1 MSSVRQDVFGRKH
14 CRFAALLLAFT
25 ALSLPGAA
33 GAGGL
38 NQFIGFG
45 DSTMDS
51 GYFRYGATGG
61 SPGLPSP
68 YQFSNVIDKAIAVT
82 VAAGGTGAFLGP
94 GIVDTVQLAAKFG
107 LTAYP
112 VTMPGGLGTNYAN
125 GSAQTVPTTWANGYI
140 NGLYNN
146 VPIVTQISNY
156 LVTVNNVANPN
167 ALYMISFGGNDL
179 TWLENQGGGVS
190 SPAYITSLAR
200 ALSGGIA
207 NLQAAG
213 AQTIVVLN
221 VYSYA
226 RVVGANGSLNAADRL
241 NISDAAS
248 YSAQVWSGLQAAHVN
263 FVPADIEG
271 LLRTVSQNPTPFG
284 FTPATVLSSN
294 TACTTS
300 SALVCAPAQLIT
312 PNAEQTYLWSDS
324 HHVTTAGQAIEADYI
339 YSLMAAPSQVS
350 LLAESPVQGGLARAA
365 TIQGQ
370 IDLSAQHRGPTRV
383 NVWASAGASNLNFKG
398 ATTYPSDSGTPFG
411 GSVGTDYQ
419 LQNGLILGM
428 AVTAGAQTQNFTGGT
443 GHFDQ
448 TDQALSLY
456 AAYRMG
462 PLWGNAIASYGLLQE
477 HVARQVTLNTYTDH
491 NNANTSGNTVALAL
505 RGGHDFQWGAVTTGP
520 VLGFVMQ
527 YVHID
532 GFVEN
537 GATGMTALKFGGQS
551 RSSYVSQLG
560 WRGSMDLGKWQPFA
574 EVAWNHDFAG
584 RNRLV
589 TATLTSIAAPT
600 WSSPASPIATDW
612 ASAQIGT
619 AYKFSPQAT
628 LRAGLSAV
636 VINPRVNSFGGQI
649 GLNVSF

>member
-1 MSSVRQDVFGRKH
+1 MS
-14 CRFAALLLAFT
+14 
-25 ALSLPGAA
+25 
-33 GAGGL
+33 GG
-38 NQFIGFG
+38 G
-45 DSTMDS
+45 
-51 GYFRYGATGG
+51 
-61 SPGLPSP
+61 
-68 YQFSNVIDKAIAVT
+68 
-82 VAAGGTGAFLGP
+82 
-94 GIVDTVQLAAKFG
+94 
-107 LTAYP
+107 
-112 VTMPGGLGTNYAN
+112 GTNYAN

-156 LVTVNNVANPN
+156 LATVNNVANPN

-190 SPAYITSLAR
+190 SPAYITSLAT

-213 AQTIVVLN
+213 ARTIVVLN

-226 RVVGANGSLNAADRL
+226 RVVGPNGSLTDADKL

-263 FVPADIEG
+263 FIPADIEG
-271 LLRTVSQNPTPFG
+271 MLRYASQNPTRFG

-312 PNAEQTYLWSDS
+312 PNAEQTYLWSNS

-339 YSLMAAPSQVS
+339 YSLMSAPSQVS

-383 NVWASAGASNLNFKG
+383 NVWTSAGASGLKFKG
-398 ATTYPSDSGTPFG
+398 ATNYSGASGTPFG
-411 GSVGTDYQ
+411 GAVGLDYQ
-419 LQNGLILGM
+419 LSNGIILGM
-428 AVTAGAQTQNFTGGT
+428 AATAGTQTQNFTGGA
-443 GHFDQ
+443 GHYDQ
-448 TDQALSLY
+448 TDEALSLY
-456 AAYRMG
+456 AAYRAG
-462 PLWGNAIASYGLLQE
+462 PLWGNAIASYGLLQQ
-477 HVARQVTLNTYTDH
+477 HVARQVTLNTFTNS

-505 RGGHDFQWGAVTTGP
+505 RGGHDFQWKSVTTGP

-527 YVHID
+527 YVHIN
-532 GFVEN
+532 GFIEN
-537 GATGMTALKFGGQS
+537 GSTGMTALKFGGQS
-551 RSSYVSQLG
+551 RSSFVTQLG

-574 EVAWNHDFAG
+574 ELAWNHDLAG
-584 RNRLV
+584 RNRVV

-600 WSSPASPIATDW
+600 WSSPAAPIATDW
-612 ASAQIGT
+612 ANASIGT
-619 AYKFSPQAT
+619 AYRFSPQAT
-628 LRAGLSAV
+628 LRAGLSTV
-636 VINPRVNSFGGQI
+636 VINPKVNSIGGEL